1 MKKLLSVLAAV
12 IITIFSVQAQ
22 EVTDGGIIYRY
33 SSDTWVVLSFDPA
46 QLPRNVII
54 RTQLDYEDGQV
65 SVAEMRYD
73 ALAYNDYS
81 SYSEELTSDY
91 IRRIKF
97 TDGPESFKIC
107 DGAIAD
113 WTDLETIDFSE
124 NVKVLEKGCMYNL
137 PGLKHIWLRSTEAID
152 FDEGGYCS
160 TQLESKPTLHV
171 PAELVA
177 YYTELSESDSPSW
190 ARTFLR
196 QMSEIVAIG
205 DDSETSPSL
214 AIRYE
219 DTMLIL
225 HDAQEG
231 HRLHFSTENERT
243 IESLH
248 YNDTDHT
255 HQLTDGEYT
264 VPEISGPVILTVKLT
279 PTPADEQ

>member
-1 MKKLLSVLAAV
+1 MKKILSVLAAV
-12 IITIFSVQAQ
+12 IIIIFSVQAQ
-22 EVTDGGIIYRY
+22 EVADGGIIYRY
-33 SSDTWVVLSFDPA
+33 SSDTWVVSRFDPA

-54 RTQLDYEDGQV
+54 RTQLDYEDEQV
-65 SVAEMRYD
+65 SVAEMRYEALVFD
-73 ALAYNDYS
+73 AYAKYPEDIADS
-81 SYSEELTSDY
+81 Y
-91 IRRIKF
+91 IRRVKF
-97 TDGPESFKIC
+97 TDGPASFKIC

-152 FDEGGYCS
+152 FDEDGYCS

-205 DDSETSPSL
+205 DENEITPSL

-231 HRLHFSTENERT
+231 HRLHFTTENERT